1 MNATHIST
9 SEDDSISPS
18 EAAAQTPASIGSSA
32 ALISFFVIISRIT
45 GFMRTWA
52 MAFAL
57 GSTMLASSY
66 QVANNLPN
74 MLYEL
79 VMGGM
84 LVTAFLPVYMSVKA
98 KLGDRGGNE
107 YASNIM
113 SIAFIVLGAVALVCT
128 IFAPA
133 LIFTQS
139 FMNDQSTMDDAIFFF
154 RFFAIQIVFYG
165 LSSIVSGLLNASRD
179 YLWSSAAPIFN
190 NIIVTATFVLYAFVA
205 PHDSELAKLIIA
217 VGNPLGVFVQ
227 MAIQLPA
234 LKRNGIKLRLR
245 VDLRDPALKETL
257 AIGVPAILVMC
268 AGLVVVSIQNAAAYG
283 ALDNGPSIIAYAR
296 LWFTLPYAFLTVPIT
311 TAMFTE
317 ISEMHANGN
326 TRGFKRGIISGTNQ
340 IVFFMVPFALYLIVF
355 AEPLVTLYHIGA
367 FTEDNISQIALY
379 LAALAL
385 SLPFYGI
392 NTYLQKVFSAMR
404 IMGRYAVMMVA
415 CIAFQIGFI
424 AIFATGIGGPLNIGM
439 PAIALS
445 ETAYYLVLD
454 IVCFVYLRE
463 TMGALGLKSTVIS
476 FLRSFLLGLLGA
488 SVGALV
494 VTGLSATIAPLNGS
508 IPNALICIFCG
519 GLLALIVTFGLAIK
533 LKLSEASM
541 VSSLIEKVARRF
553 KRKTAELPAGDDE
566 AALDSASANADTHDN
581 TQHLDASSAQNN
593 DVVARRH
600 GVEASAEDLDS
611 EVVLPLGKHAAR
623 PRDAHDASPLERGR
637 HAATRNSAQA
647 SDAAPL
653 RQRGR
658 HASPA
663 KAHGLHATVKAPSS
677 FSTEAEFGR
686 HAALPA
692 ETREN
697 SSAVESPTHAISEA
711 SRRTSPS
718 GGPKHA
724 RTAEHDAGR
733 KNGPRHAK

>member
-9 SEDDSISPS
+9 SEDESTPSSNAIS
-18 EAAAQTPASIGSSA
+18 QTPASIGSSA

-84 LVTAFLPVYMSVKA
+84 LVTAFLPVYMSVKT

-113 SIAFIVLGAVALVCT
+113 SITFIVLGAVALLCT

-154 RFFAIQIVFYG
+154 RFFAVQIVFYG

-217 VGNPLGVFVQ
+217 IGNPLGVFVQ

-245 VDLRDPALKETL
+245 IDLHDPALKETL
-257 AIGVPAILVMC
+257 AIGVPAVLVMC
-268 AGLVVVSIQNAAAYG
+268 TGLVVVSVQNAAAYA

-326 TRGFKRGIISGTNQ
+326 VRGFKRGVISGTNQ
-340 IVFFMVPFALYLIVF
+340 IIFFMVPFALYLVVF

-404 IMGRYAVMMVA
+404 IMNRYAAMMVV
-415 CIAFQIGFI
+415 CIGIQIAFI
-424 AIFATGIGGPLNIGM
+424 AVFATNIGGPLNIGM

-445 ETAYYLVLD
+445 ETVFYLILD
-454 IVCFVYLRE
+454 VACFVYLRKR
-463 TMGALGLKSTVIS
+463 MGALGLKSVVAS
-476 FLRSFLLGLLGA
+476 FMRSLVLGLAGA
-488 SVGALV
+488 LVGALAV
-494 VTGLSATIAPLNGS
+494 MGLSSTIVPLNGS
-508 IPNALICIFCG
+508 IPNALVCIICG
-519 GLLALIVTFGLAIK
+519 GILALVVTFGLALK
-533 LKLSEASM
+533 LKLEEASM
-541 VSSLIEKVARRF
+541 ISSLIGKITRRF
-553 KRKTAELPAGDDE
+553 KR
-566 AALDSASANADTHDN
+566 NADESKADDTIIDATLADEEPQGGAFGNSTLVRSDETELKEDDAENRPKGSEDSHCHD
-581 TQHLDASSAQNN
+581 AA
-593 DVVARRH
+593 A
-600 GVEASAEDLDS
+600 
-611 EVVLPLGKHAAR
+611 LGKHAAEPKAKAYPSCKAR
-623 PRDAHDASPLERGR
+623 HAAHGEDSPDARLSSNEPRGKHASTSSSTHMLGR
-637 HAATRNSAQA
+637 HAAA
-647 SDAAPL
+647 DAT
-653 RQRGR
+653 Q
-658 HASPA
+658 
-663 KAHGLHATVKAPSS
+663 
-677 FSTEAEFGR
+677 EARAELGFGR
-686 HAALPA
+686 HAALSGDTPA
-692 ETREN
+692 
-697 SSAVESPTHAISEA
+697 SPKHAAHTDLKGIHA
-711 SRRTSPS
+711 SK
-718 GGPKHA
+718 GPKHA
-724 RTAEHDAGR
+724 RSNEDVATR
-733 KNGPRHAK
+733 KNGPHHAR